1 LLGYGPDNFGLVFP
15 AFQTGSWSRLS
26 LIDESHSEVLQIA
39 ATQGF
44 VGLAAFAWLCI
55 AFVRLW
61 WKGRQK
67 MLAGGVLGA
76 CVGYLLTLLVNFSTV
91 PAALP
96 FWIFLGAAA
105 FMLQGRDDSNK
116 TAPVSGPPR

>member
-1 LLGYGPDNFGLVFP
+1 LGYGPDNFGLVFP
-15 AFQTGSWSRLS
+15 AFQTGWWSRLS

-39 ATQGF
+39 ATQGIL
-44 VGLAAFAWLCI
+44 GLAAFAWLCV

-61 WKGRQK
+61 WRGRNQL
-67 MLAGGVLGA
+67 LAGGILGA
-76 CVGYLLTLLVNFSTV
+76 CAGYVLTLLVNFSTV

-105 FMLQGRDDSNK
+105 FILQGHEDSRK
-116 TAPVSGPPR
+116 AAQG